1 MTMEGGGD
9 DGQDDLDDG
18 FSALFPPHD
27 EDSRTVAEVSQ
38 YSFLDHLRHYM
49 DGNRISYSN
58 RKAVAW
64 TILFEVG
71 TLKRNLDTLRTR
83 YSVSM

>member
-1 MTMEGGGD
+1 MTMAGGGD

-58 RKAVAW
+58 R
-64 TILFEVG
+64 ILFEVG
-71 TLKRNLDTLRTR
+71 ILKRNLDTMRTR